1 MTTPQQAAA
10 VRDGPDPA
18 GAQPAPARRGPVDPR
33 LWRHSPA
40 ARRYLGATVLAGAV
54 TAVTVLI
61 SATLIGTVLAGVI
74 TDPDKRTVGAWSG
87 HLVGLAA
94 VIAVRVAATWAQA
107 RYGHRS
113 GLQVVAELKSE
124 LLTASAATDP
134 RTRATRREELAAVLT
149 RGLDDL
155 RPYLTGYL
163 PALMLAVTVT
173 PAALV
178 LIAIEDL
185 TAAIIAVITLPL
197 IPIFMI
203 LIGLL
208 TRGKARTR
216 LRTMAQLSAQL
227 LDLIAGLPTLRAL
240 GRERGPAARVRELGD
255 AHRRSTMAALRYAF
269 LSSMVLELL
278 ATLSVAL
285 IAVSIGMRLVYG
297 NMTLTAGMIALIL
310 APEVYLPLREVG
322 TRFHAAEDGLEAAD
336 AAFGALGELGAGQDG
351 DGTRAD
357 ARSAAV
363 PDGALTIRLDHVTV
377 TARRGTAPHGLTAV
391 ARPGRITALTGPNG
405 SGKST
410 ALATVLGLLDPTCG
424 AVTVTGAGGT
434 ATPVADLGRDTWW
447 SQLAWLPQ
455 RPVLL
460 PGTIAE
466 NLALGRRTGPAGQTA
481 LDDAA
486 AATGFDRVLADLPA
500 GTDTRLTS
508 GGEGLSLGQ
517 RQRLALTRTLAAD
530 ARVLLLDEPTAHLD
544 AEAEARVLT
553 ALRARAEAGA
563 TVLIIGHR
571 PAVLAAA
578 DTVITVAS
586 GPEPAAETGPEV
598 REVPR

>member
-1 MTTPQQAAA
+1 
-10 VRDGPDPA
+10 
-18 GAQPAPARRGPVDPR
+18 
-33 LWRHSPA
+33 
-40 ARRYLGATVLAGAV
+40 
-54 TAVTVLI
+54 
-61 SATLIGTVLAGVI
+61 
-74 TDPDKRTVGAWSG
+74 
-87 HLVGLAA
+87 
-94 VIAVRVAATWAQA
+94 
-107 RYGHRS
+107 
-113 GLQVVAELKSE
+113 
-124 LLTASAATDP
+124 
-134 RTRATRREELAAVLT
+134 
-149 RGLDDL
+149 
-155 RPYLTGYL
+155 
-163 PALMLAVTVT
+163 
-173 PAALV
+173 
-178 LIAIEDL
+178 
-185 TAAIIAVITLPL
+185 
-197 IPIFMI
+197 
-203 LIGLL
+203 
-208 TRGKARTR
+208 
-216 LRTMAQLSAQL
+216 
-227 LDLIAGLPTLRAL
+227 
-240 GRERGPAARVRELGD
+240 
-255 AHRRSTMAALRYAF
+255 
-269 LSSMVLELL
+269 
-278 ATLSVAL
+278 
-285 IAVSIGMRLVYG
+285 
-297 NMTLTAGMIALIL
+297 
-310 APEVYLPLREVG
+310 
-322 TRFHAAEDGLEAAD
+322 
-336 AAFGALGELGAGQDG
+336 
-351 DGTRAD
+351 
-357 ARSAAV
+357 
-363 PDGALTIRLDHVTV
+363 GALTIRLDHVTV

-410 ALATVLGLLDPTCG
+410 ALATVLGLLDPTSG